1 MAISFPSSPTVNQQ
15 SVQNGRTYYWTG
27 YAWEIYAAPVA
38 TTSPSTATYSTVATT
53 GSYTDLTNKPSIP
66 TRGTIFA
73 LS

>member
-1 MAISFPSSPTVNQQ
+1 MAISFPSSPSVNQQ

-27 YAWEIYAAPVA
+27 YAWEIYSAPAA
-38 TTSPSTATYSTVATT
+38 TTASSSYSTVATT
-53 GSYTDLTNKPSIP
+53 GSYTDLTNKPSVP